1 MKIFKFKEKRKVRL
15 RDYELDIANINE
27 EINQIHAK
35 LADKDTTSEQRKEL
49 REERGEL
56 LEQQQTAIRTRNEYT
71 SGIIPNWLI
80 GLIGTG
86 LSAVTSWAVFKKVM
100 HVETD
105 GEGVF
110 SGQAVNLWDKVTR
123 KF

>member
-1 MKIFKFKEKRKVRL
+1 MKRLKKRKVRL

-27 EINQIHAK
+27 EINEVHAK
-35 LADKDTTSEQRKEL
+35 LTNKDTTSEQRKAL

-71 SGIIPNWLI
+71 SGIVPGWLI

-86 LSAVTSWAVFKKVM
+86 LSALSSWYVFKKVL
-100 HVETD
+100 HLETD
-105 GEGVF
+105 GEGIF
-110 SGQAVNLWDKVTR
+110 SGQAVNLWDKVTK